1 MFTVD
6 TVIDT
11 VATAKKQVVQTVFA
25 KNETIAKSLNE
36 FVDAQTAYTK
46 EAVKAG
52 TDVATKVGQEMV
64 KLTQEAMKYDY
75 TKHITDAVESWSKTF
90 APAQTS
96 SKK

>member
-1 MFTVD
+1 MFAVD

-11 VATAKKQVVQTVFA
+11 VATAKKQVVNTVFA

-46 EAVKAG
+46 DAMKAG
-52 TDVATKVGQEMV
+52 TDVATTVGQEMV
-64 KLTQEAMKYDY
+64 KLAQQAVKYDY
-75 TKHITDAVESWSKTF
+75 TKHVTEAMETWTKAF
-90 APAQTS
+90 APAPV